1 MSASGPGRDDP
12 DGQERLEE
20 SFGTVFDQPGQ
31 IAPRAGPDEIEPRLR
46 RTHQDASH
54 RPGGM
59 PAEQAARRFRVGEV
73 PPLAEGYTE
82 RPDTACGIMDALVPG
97 STVAL
102 VPETAFAEG
111 SLNWRGAC
119 GKTQIAVIIAESLWR
134 SGAIDALIWISAT
147 NRASV
152 LSRYV
157 QASAAATGIEPAGTA
172 ESVAARFVSWLST
185 TSQPWLVVLD
195 DVPETADLDGLW
207 PEGPMGRLLIT
218 STQSSVASARRGT
231 QVVPIGLFSVREA
244 LNCLTE
250 RLSINPAQRHGA
262 VDLIE
267 ALGREPLALGQ
278 VSSVLA
284 NSTLAYRD
292 YRDYFARRRQQIGVA
307 AGEVPAAA
315 AVTWTLSLG
324 QAESLLP
331 GASVRLMLVLVA
343 LLDGHGIPGTIFS
356 TPSVAAYLGG
366 AVTGVSSAV
375 DPKPAW
381 DALLAMERAGL
392 INLNRAVAPP
402 TIGMSSVLQAAIRL
416 AAPANVQD
424 PAARAAAGALLE
436 AWPADEPEPWTAAIL
451 RANAAS
457 LQACA
462 ADVLWAEG
470 CHPLLLQ
477 AGRSLD
483 AARLVGPA
491 VEYWR
496 DLAARCDAKL
506 TPFHPDALVVAAQLA
521 AAYLAAGYAGEAVHG
536 YQRVLAVRGRELAP
550 GHAAIV
556 AARVGLAKALIM
568 ADQPAEAVTVLH
580 QAVSECE
587 QFRGPGHPDTLSVR
601 DELAAAYQA
610 AGEAGMAIRLL
621 TRTLAERERLQG
633 PRSADTITTRDR
645 LAAACLAEGKIKEAV
660 SHYKRALADCAK
672 VLGRGHPDTIAT
684 SANLAAAYEAAGR
697 MATALQLCE
706 QTCAESERVLGPD
719 HADTLERLANLAHLY
734 DATGRV
740 EDAVAVLRETAAR
753 CERLQPSG
761 DPRIQAV
768 QHSLADIAGDG

>member
-12 DGQERLEE
+12 NEQERLEE
-20 SFGTVFDQPGQ
+20 LFGTVFDLAGQ
-31 IAPRAGPDEIEPRLR
+31 IAPRVGPDEIEARLR
-46 RTHQDASH
+46 RAHQEASH
-54 RPGGM
+54 HPGGM

-82 RPDTACGIMDALVPG
+82 RPDTACGVMDALVPG
-97 STVAL
+97 SAVAL

-111 SLNWRGAC
+111 PLNWRGAC

-172 ESVAARFVSWLST
+172 ESVAARFLSWLST
-185 TSQPWLVVLD
+185 TIQPWLVVLD

-218 STQSSVASARRGT
+218 GTQSSVASARPGT
-231 QVVPIGLFSVREA
+231 QVVPIGFFSVREA
-244 LNCLTE
+244 LQCLTE
-250 RLSINPAQRHGA
+250 PLSANPAQRHGA
-262 VDLIE
+262 IDLIE
-267 ALGREPLALGQ
+267 ALGCEPLAVAQ

-284 NSTLAYRD
+284 NSTLTYLD

-307 AGEVPAAA
+307 AGEVPSAA

-331 GASVRLMLVLVA
+331 GASVRLMLVLLA

-402 TIGMSSVLQAAIRL
+402 AILMSSVLQAAIRL
-416 AAPANVQD
+416 AAPASVQD
-424 PAARAAAGALLE
+424 PAARAAASALLE

-457 LQACA
+457 LQASA
-462 ADVLWAEG
+462 ADALWAEG
-470 CHPLLLQ
+470 CHPLLLR

-483 AARLVGPA
+483 AARLVQPA

-496 DLAARCDAKL
+496 DLAARCDTKL
-506 TPFHPDALVVAAQLA
+506 TPSHPDTLVVAAQLA
-521 AAYLAAGYAGEAVHG
+521 AAYLAAGHAGEAVHW

-568 ADQPAEAVTVLH
+568 ADEPADAVTTLH

-610 AGEAGMAIRLL
+610 AGEAGMAIRML
-621 TRTLAERERLQG
+621 TRALAERERLQG

-645 LAAACLAEGKIKEAV
+645 LAAACLAEGKIKEAI
-660 SHYKRALADCAK
+660 SHYKRALSDREN

-697 MATALQLCE
+697 MATALQLSE

-719 HADTLERLANLAHLY
+719 YADTLERLANLAHLY

-740 EDAVAVLRETAAR
+740 GDAAAVLRETAAR
-753 CERLQPSG
+753 CERLLPSG
-761 DPRIQAV
+761 NPGSRRRPKT
-768 QHSLADIAGDG
+768 